1 MKMKTQVVINA
12 KIYTG
17 QEVVENGFIRY
28 AETIKEIGLMAQ
40 YVSQENE
47 TVLDAAGKIVIP
59 GMIDVHIHGGYD
71 IDAMDANS
79 DGLVTLGK
87 EMLKEGVTTYFPT
100 TMTQAPE
107 AIEAALHAAKE
118 AKEKGAHFEYIHL
131 EGPYVSKKRAGAQ
144 PLEHI
149 VPANIEQFKQWQE
162 ASGNLIK
169 LVTYAPEEEG
179 ALEFEQYL
187 AETGVVGTMGHTDA
201 IDAQL
206 KNRNI
211 THATHLYN
219 QMRGLHHREPG
230 VVGHVLLNPDVMVEV
245 ITDGIHIH
253 PDMVK
258 LAYKLKGPKKVSV
271 ITDAMRAKG
280 LEDGLYELGGQPV
293 HVKDGSARL
302 EDGTLAGSILKMD
315 QAFRNVIEFTGCSI
329 EDAVLMTSV
338 NQAEEFGL
346 NNKGALAVGKDAD
359 FVVMN
364 GDLHVYDTVR
374 LGIHMKEGK

>member
-1 MKMKTQVVINA
+1 MKTQVVINA

-17 QEVVENGFIRY
+17 HEVMGSGFIRY
-28 AETIKEIGLMAQ
+28 AEKIEEIGLMAQ

-47 TVLDAAGKIVIP
+47 TVFDAEGKIVIP

-107 AIEAALHAAKE
+107 AIEAALSAAKE

-179 ALEFEQYL
+179 AVEFEKYL
-187 AETGVVGTMGHTDA
+187 AETSVVGTMGHTDA
-201 IDAQL
+201 VDTQL
-206 KNRNI
+206 KSRNI

-230 VVGHVLLNPDVMVEV
+230 VVGHVLLNPNVMVEV

-346 NNKGALAVGKDAD
+346 TNKGALTVGKDAD
-359 FVVMN
+359 FVVMTE
-364 GDLHVYDTVR
+364 DLHVYDTVR

>member
-1 MKMKTQVVINA
+1 MKTQVVINA

-47 TVLDAAGKIVIP
+47 AVLDAAGKIVIP

-201 IDAQL
+201 IDEQL

-346 NNKGALAVGKDAD
+346 NNKGALTVGKDAD

-364 GDLHVYDTVR
+364 EDLHVYDTVR

>member
-1 MKMKTQVVINA
+1 MKTQIVINA

-28 AETIKEIGLMAQ
+28 AETIQEIGLMAQ
-40 YVSQENE
+40 YVPQENE
-47 TVLDAAGKIVIP
+47 TVFDATGKIVIP

-87 EMLKEGVTTYFPT
+87 EMLQEGVTTYFPT

-107 AIEAALHAAKE
+107 AIEAALSAAKE

-206 KNRNI
+206 KNRKI

-245 ITDGIHIH
+245 ITDGIHIQ

-359 FVVMN
+359 FVVMT
-364 GDLHVYDTVR
+364 DKLHVYDTVR

>member
-1 MKMKTQVVINA
+1 MKTQIVINA

-17 QEVVENGFIRY
+17 QEIVENGFIRY

-40 YVSQENE
+40 YVPQENE
-47 TVLDAAGKIVIP
+47 TVFDATGKIVIP

-107 AIEAALHAAKE
+107 AIEAALTAAKE
-118 AKEKGAHFEYIHL
+118 AKEKGAHFGYIHL

-201 IDAQL
+201 IDGQL
-206 KNRNI
+206 KNRKI

-364 GDLHVYDTVR
+364 EDLHVYDTVR

>member
-1 MKMKTQVVINA
+1 MKTQVVINA

-17 QEVVENGFIRY
+17 HEVMGSGFIRY
-28 AETIKEIGLMAQ
+28 AEKIEEIGLMAQ

-47 TVLDAAGKIVIP
+47 TVFDAEGKIVIP

-107 AIEAALHAAKE
+107 AIEAALSAAKE

-144 PLEHI
+144 PFEHI

-179 ALEFEQYL
+179 AVEFEKYL
-187 AETGVVGTMGHTDA
+187 AETSVVGTMGHTDA
-201 IDAQL
+201 VDAQL
-206 KNRNI
+206 KSRNI

-230 VVGHVLLNPDVMVEV
+230 VVGHVLLNPNVMVEV
-245 ITDGIHIH
+245 IADGIHIH

-346 NNKGALAVGKDAD
+346 TNKGALTVGKDAD
-359 FVVMN
+359 FVVMTE
-364 GDLHVYDTVR
+364 DLHVYDTVR

>member
-1 MKMKTQVVINA
+1 MKTQVVINA

-107 AIEAALHAAKE
+107 AIEAALTAAKE

-206 KNRNI
+206 KNRKI

-271 ITDAMRAKG
+271 ITDAKRAKG

-364 GDLHVYDTVR
+364 EDLHVYDTVR

>member
-1 MKMKTQVVINA
+1 MKTQVVINA

-17 QEVVENGFIRY
+17 HEVMESGFIRY
-28 AETIKEIGLMAQ
+28 AEKIEEIGLMAQ

-47 TVLDAAGKIVIP
+47 AVLDAEGKIVIP

-107 AIEAALHAAKE
+107 AIEAALSAAKE

-149 VPANIEQFKQWQE
+149 VPANIEQFTQWQE

-179 ALEFEQYL
+179 AVEFEKYL
-187 AETGVVGTMGHTDA
+187 AETGVIGTMGHTDA

-206 KNRNI
+206 KNRHI

-230 VVGHVLLNPDVMVEV
+230 VVGHVLLNPNVMVEV

-315 QAFRNVIEFTGCSI
+315 QAFRNVIEFTECSI

-346 NNKGALAVGKDAD
+346 TNKGALAVGKDAD
-359 FVVMN
+359 FVVMTE
-364 GDLHVYDTVR
+364 DLHVYDTVR

>member
-1 MKMKTQVVINA
+1 MKTQIVINA

-17 QEVVENGFIRY
+17 QEIVENGFIRY

-40 YVSQENE
+40 YVPQENE
-47 TVLDAAGKIVIP
+47 TVFDATGKIIIP

-107 AIEAALHAAKE
+107 AIEAALTAAKE

-187 AETGVVGTMGHTDA
+187 AELV
-201 IDAQL
+201 
-206 KNRNI
+206 
-211 THATHLYN
+211 
-219 QMRGLHHREPG
+219 
-230 VVGHVLLNPDVMVEV
+230 
-245 ITDGIHIH
+245 
-253 PDMVK
+253 
-258 LAYKLKGPKKVSV
+258 
-271 ITDAMRAKG
+271 
-280 LEDGLYELGGQPV
+280 
-293 HVKDGSARL
+293 
-302 EDGTLAGSILKMD
+302 
-315 QAFRNVIEFTGCSI
+315 
-329 EDAVLMTSV
+329 
-338 NQAEEFGL
+338 
-346 NNKGALAVGKDAD
+346 
-359 FVVMN
+359 
-364 GDLHVYDTVR
+364 
-374 LGIHMKEGK
+374 

>member
-1 MKMKTQVVINA
+1 MKTQVVINA

-17 QEVVENGFIRY
+17 HEVMGSGFIRY
-28 AETIKEIGLMAQ
+28 AEKIEEIGLMAQ

-47 TVLDAAGKIVIP
+47 TVFDAEGKIVIP

-107 AIEAALHAAKE
+107 AIEAALSAAKE

-179 ALEFEQYL
+179 AVEFENYL
-187 AETGVVGTMGHTDA
+187 AETSVVGTMGHTDA
-201 IDAQL
+201 VDAQL
-206 KNRNI
+206 KSRNI

-230 VVGHVLLNPDVMVEV
+230 VVGHVLLNPNVMVEV

-293 HVKDGSARL
+293 HVKNGSARL

-346 NNKGALAVGKDAD
+346 TNKGALTVGKDAD
-359 FVVMN
+359 FVVMTE
-364 GDLHVYDTVR
+364 DLHVYDTVR

>member
-1 MKMKTQVVINA
+1 MKTQVVINA

-17 QEVVENGFIRY
+17 HEVMGSGFIRY
-28 AETIKEIGLMAQ
+28 AEKIEEIGLMAQ

-47 TVLDAAGKIVIP
+47 TVFDAEGKIVIP

-79 DGLVTLGK
+79 DELVTLGK

-107 AIEAALHAAKE
+107 AIEAALSAAKE

-162 ASGNLIK
+162 VSGNLIK

-179 ALEFEQYL
+179 AVEFEKYL
-187 AETGVVGTMGHTDA
+187 AETSVVGTMGHTDA
-201 IDAQL
+201 VDAQL
-206 KNRNI
+206 KSRNI

-230 VVGHVLLNPDVMVEV
+230 VVGHVLLNPNVMVEV

-338 NQAEEFGL
+338 NQAEEFEL
-346 NNKGALAVGKDAD
+346 TNKGALTVGKDAD
-359 FVVMN
+359 FVVMTE
-364 GDLHVYDTVR
+364 DLHVYDTVR

>member
-1 MKMKTQVVINA
+1 MKTQIVINA

-17 QEVVENGFIRY
+17 QEIVENGFIRY

-40 YVSQENE
+40 YVPQENE
-47 TVLDAAGKIVIP
+47 TVFDATGKIIIP

-107 AIEAALHAAKE
+107 AIEAALTAKE
-118 AKEKGAHFEYIHL
+118 AKGAHFEYIHL

-206 KNRNI
+206 KIERLHMRHIYTIKCVDYI
-211 THATHLYN
+211 T
-219 QMRGLHHREPG
+219 
-230 VVGHVLLNPDVMVEV
+230 
-245 ITDGIHIH
+245 
-253 PDMVK
+253 
-258 LAYKLKGPKKVSV
+258 
-271 ITDAMRAKG
+271 
-280 LEDGLYELGGQPV
+280 
-293 HVKDGSARL
+293 
-302 EDGTLAGSILKMD
+302 
-315 QAFRNVIEFTGCSI
+315 
-329 EDAVLMTSV
+329 V
-338 NQAEEFGL
+338 NQEL
-346 NNKGALAVGKDAD
+346 W
-359 FVVMN
+359 VMC
-364 GDLHVYDTVR
+364 Y
-374 LGIHMKEGK
+374 

>member
-1 MKMKTQVVINA
+1 MKTQVVINA

-17 QEVVENGFIRY
+17 KEVVENGFIRY
-28 AETIKEIGLMAQ
+28 AEIVKEIGLMAQ

-107 AIEAALHAAKE
+107 AIEAALSAAKK
-118 AKEKGAHFEYIHL
+118 AKDKGAHFEYIHL

-149 VPANIEQFKQWQE
+149 VPASIEQFKQWQE

-206 KNRNI
+206 KNRKI

-280 LEDGLYELGGQPV
+280 LEEGLYELGGQPV

-346 NNKGALAVGKDAD
+346 NNKGALAAGKDAD
-359 FVVMN
+359 FVVMTEE
-364 GDLHVYDTVR
+364 LHVYDTVR

>member
-1 MKMKTQVVINA
+1 MKTQVVINA

-17 QEVVENGFIRY
+17 HEVMGSGFIRY
-28 AETIKEIGLMAQ
+28 AEKIEEIGLMAQ

-47 TVLDAAGKIVIP
+47 TVFDAEGKIVIP

-107 AIEAALHAAKE
+107 AIEAALSAAKE

-179 ALEFEQYL
+179 AVEFEKYL
-187 AETGVVGTMGHTDA
+187 AETSVVGTMGHTDA
-201 IDAQL
+201 VDAQL
-206 KNRNI
+206 KSRNI

-230 VVGHVLLNPDVMVEV
+230 VVGHVLLNPNIMVEV

-338 NQAEEFGL
+338 NQAEEFEL
-346 NNKGALAVGKDAD
+346 TNKGALTVGKDAD
-359 FVVMN
+359 FVVMTE
-364 GDLHVYDTVR
+364 DLHVYDTVR

>member
-1 MKMKTQVVINA
+1 MKTQVVINA

>member
-1 MKMKTQVVINA
+1 M
-12 KIYTG
+12 
-17 QEVVENGFIRY
+17 
-28 AETIKEIGLMAQ
+28 
-40 YVSQENE
+40 
-47 TVLDAAGKIVIP
+47 IP

-107 AIEAALHAAKE
+107 VIEAALHAAKE

-206 KNRNI
+206 KIETLHMQRIYTIKCVDYI
-211 THATHLYN
+211 T
-219 QMRGLHHREPG
+219 
-230 VVGHVLLNPDVMVEV
+230 
-245 ITDGIHIH
+245 
-253 PDMVK
+253 
-258 LAYKLKGPKKVSV
+258 
-271 ITDAMRAKG
+271 
-280 LEDGLYELGGQPV
+280 
-293 HVKDGSARL
+293 
-302 EDGTLAGSILKMD
+302 
-315 QAFRNVIEFTGCSI
+315 
-329 EDAVLMTSV
+329 V
-338 NQAEEFGL
+338 NQEL
-346 NNKGALAVGKDAD
+346 L
-359 FVVMN
+359 VMC
-364 GDLHVYDTVR
+364 Y
-374 LGIHMKEGK
+374 

>member
-1 MKMKTQVVINA
+1 MKTQAVINA

-47 TVLDAAGKIVIP
+47 AVLDAAGKIVIP

-201 IDAQL
+201 IDEQL

-258 LAYKLKGPKKVSV
+258 LAYKLKGPKKVSI

-346 NNKGALAVGKDAD
+346 NHKGALAVGKDAD
-359 FVVMN
+359 FVVMSE
-364 GDLHVYDTVR
+364 DLHVYDTVR